1 MHDVRGMLHRV
12 RPHARPGD
20 PLAEAEPIDP
30 LAPAD
35 PAGLAAA
42 EEIARTRFDK
52 VLGSGAVDSLL
63 AVCRP
68 GGAPV
73 LGTHRL
79 VRAGQRLDEL
89 DPAEAARVE
98 MILTGANPP
107 LAAYLTLLL
116 AAGRSLTAME
126 RLADSVQAYRR
137 DFRWLHHH
145 LGVLDGNLGPAEF
158 IDDDGAR
165 LRLRQQSPGH
175 GGAAAV
181 ILMRVLLDPAFAL
194 WLTTGTRLEEDQEED
209 DLPFEQRFRA
219 QQDAVSVAVN
229 RRGVGPAPRPRF
241 LGAPPAAVGKF
252 LNRFTGL
259 TGGRF
264 SWIPLAEASR
274 ERRATALD
282 AAAAAASAGLPV
294 PMVVEG
300 SGDRSIMLAIWAP
313 DPAAALRCYDPAAGS
328 VIDVARA
335 DLDAGR
341 LGIGGADRLEGLVI
355 PELTLT

>member
-1 MHDVRGMLHRV
+1 MHEVRGMLHRV
-12 RPHARPGD
+12 RPHARDADSPVD
-20 PLAEAEPIDP
+20 PVEIDP
-30 LAPAD
+30 LVPVD
-35 PAGLAAA
+35 PIALAQA
-42 EEIARTRFDK
+42 EELARTRFDK
-52 VLGSGAVDSLL
+52 VLGTGGVDSLL

-73 LGTHRL
+73 LSTHRL
-79 VRAGQRLDEL
+79 VRAGHRLDEL
-89 DPAEAARVE
+89 APEEVQRAE
-98 MILTGANPP
+98 MLLTGANPA

-116 AAGRSLTAME
+116 AAGRGLATVE
-126 RLADSVQAYRR
+126 RLAASVQAYRR

-145 LGVLDGNLGPAEF
+145 LGVLGGNLGPAEF

-194 WLTTGTRLEEDQEED
+194 WLTTGIRLEEDEAED

-219 QQDAVSVAVN
+219 QQDAVSAAIN

-241 LGAPPAAVGKF
+241 LPAPPAGLAKF
-252 LNRFTGL
+252 VNRFTGL

-264 SWIPLAEASR
+264 AWVPLDDSSP
-274 ERRATALD
+274 ERRVAALD
-282 AAAAAASAGLPV
+282 ATAAAASAGLPV
-294 PMVVEG
+294 PVLFEG
-300 SGDRSIMLAIWAP
+300 SGDRAVMLATWAP
-313 DPAAALRCYDPAAGS
+313 DPAAALRCYDPAAGL
-328 VIDVARA
+328 VVDVARA

-341 LGIGGADRLEGLVI
+341 VGIAGLERLEGVVL
-355 PELTLT
+355 PELVLG

>member
-1 MHDVRGMLHRV
+1 MQDVRGMLHRV
-12 RPHARPGD
+12 RPHARDADSPAD
-20 PLAEAEPIDP
+20 PVQDDP

-35 PAGLAAA
+35 PIALAQA

-52 VLGSGAVDSLL
+52 VLGTGAVDSLL

-79 VRAGQRLDEL
+79 VRAGHRLDEL
-89 DPAEAARVE
+89 APEEAERAE
-98 MILTGANPP
+98 GILTGANPA

-116 AAGRSLTAME
+116 AAGRNLDTVE
-126 RLADSVQAYRR
+126 RLAASVQDHRR

-145 LGVLDGNLGPAEF
+145 LGVLGGNLGPAEF
-158 IDDDGAR
+158 SDDDGAR
-165 LRLRQQSPGH
+165 LRLRQQSAGH

-194 WLTTGTRLEEDQEED
+194 WLTTGIHLEEDEAED

-219 QQDAVSVAVN
+219 QQDAVSVAIN

-241 LGAPPAAVGKF
+241 LAAPPGALAKF
-252 LNRFTGL
+252 VNRFTGL

-264 SWIPLAEASR
+264 AWVPLEASSR
-274 ERRATALD
+274 DRLVSALD
-282 AAAAAASAGLPV
+282 ATAVAASAGLPV
-294 PMVVEG
+294 PVVFEG
-300 SGDRSIMLAIWAP
+300 SGDRAVMLAIWAP
-313 DPAAALRCYDPAAGS
+313 DPSAALRCYDPAAGL
-328 VIDVARA
+328 VVDVARC

-341 LGIGGADRLEGLVI
+341 VGIAGLDRLEGVVL
-355 PELTLT
+355 PELQLT